1 MNCEKEYALLALHY
15 ITLLFGILAVGVAE
29 LFPLQEFEED
39 VRQFKLKV
47 DDIDRRLGAIFCQAF
62 DDAFGLEHA
71 FKVWD
76 LFLRHTHM
84 HTPTRPNSHTCTHTH
99 IIIKPFG
106 ISVVCRF
113 WTCLAACWSAR

>member
-62 DDAFGLEHA
+62 DDAYGLEHA

-84 HTPTRPNSHTCTHTH
+84 HTPTRSNSHTCTHTH
-99 IIIKPFG
+99 NH
-106 ISVVCRF
+106 
-113 WTCLAACWSAR
+113 

>member
-1 MNCEKEYALLALHY
+1 MLNGFESVNCEKEYALLALHY

-62 DDAFGLEHA
+62 DDAYGLEHA

-99 IIIKPFG
+99 NH
-106 ISVVCRF
+106 
-113 WTCLAACWSAR
+113 